1 MVYSNNEVICANL
14 EEVRRATADD
24 HVLTELGE
32 KIQNGWPSR
41 RDEVNNELK
50 QYWSYKDELS
60 INNGITFESDRA
72 VILKKLRPEILK
84 QLHIPHMGIEKT
96 KLRAIESMFWPGV
109 NIEIEN
115 MVELCNICIKNQR
128 KQEKEPFQ
136 IVGADLFHWDGQNF
150 LLVVDYH
157 NKYWEMEQLYST
169 TSISVIRKMKILFSR
184 LGILEIVRSDDGT
197 QYTS

>member
-1 MVYSNNEVICANL
+1 
-14 EEVRRATADD
+14 
-24 HVLTELGE
+24 
-32 KIQNGWPSR
+32 
-41 RDEVNNELK
+41 
-50 QYWSYKDELS
+50 
-60 INNGITFESDRA
+60 
-72 VILKKLRPEILK
+72 
-84 QLHIPHMGIEKT
+84 
-96 KLRAIESMFWPGV
+96 
-109 NIEIEN
+109 
-115 MVELCNICIKNQR
+115 MVELCNIGIKNQR

-169 TSISVIRKMKILFSR
+169 TSISVIQKMKVLFSR